1 MEAKKLLVKTHKWSL
16 ALAVGLVAMLAQA
29 VGAQP
34 AAAATTSAQA
44 SDPVSVVDAFHAA
57 GDDMDS
63 ALALLTD
70 DVVIELSPPP
80 PGTTGKWVGKE
91 EARKF
96 FEWKQTQNQRRVRA
110 GEAQVSSGPE
120 GTIVTGNVGV
130 DSDAFRKWGVG
141 TVGHTFR

>member
-1 MEAKKLLVKTHKWSL
+1 MEVKTMKKLLVKTHKWSL

-34 AAAATTSAQA
+34 AAAAPASAQA
-44 SDPVSVVDAFHAA
+44 ADPVSVVDAFHAA
-57 GDDMDS
+57 GDDMDA

-80 PGTTGKWVGKE
+80 PTTTGKWSGKE

-96 FEWKQTQNQRRVRA
+96 FEWRNA
-110 GEAQVSSGPE
+110 
-120 GTIVTGNVGV
+120 
-130 DSDAFRKWGVG
+130 
-141 TVGHTFR
+141 